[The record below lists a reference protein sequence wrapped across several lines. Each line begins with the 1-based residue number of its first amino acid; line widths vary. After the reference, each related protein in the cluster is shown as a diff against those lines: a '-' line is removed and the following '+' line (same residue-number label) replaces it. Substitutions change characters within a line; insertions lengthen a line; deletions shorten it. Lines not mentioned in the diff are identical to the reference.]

1 MARKQQTGTVLKD
14 KNDKSVI
21 VGVSWLQRDRI
32 YKKARRKLTKF
43 VVHDEN
49 NSATVGDRV
58 LIEESRPISKT
69 KRWRLVNI
77 LDKVDEIHKPLFDA
91 IHKHREPLFTPTA
104 LADFFAKYG
113 VEEDE
118 FNQLYSSFGVS
129 TKLRQTDALARD
141 YQIRG
146 VPSFVVNG
154 KYLILR
160 DGLRNNQEMFDVIDF
175 LVKKER
181 R

>member
-14 KNDKSVI
+14 KNDKSVV

-77 LDKVDEIHKPLFDA
+77 LDKVDVAEVQPSDIVGEAELTGA
-91 IHKHREPLFTPTA
+91 AAT
-104 LADFFAKYG
+104 
-113 VEEDE
+113 EESED
-118 FNQLYSSFGVS
+118 
-129 TKLRQTDALARD
+129 
-141 YQIRG
+141 
-146 VPSFVVNG
+146 
-154 KYLILR
+154 
-160 DGLRNNQEMFDVIDF
+160 
-175 LVKKER
+175 
-181 R
+181 